1 MRLRMSGW
9 IAVVLAVALNAQEQ
23 PVIHVNTRL
32 VEVEVV
38 VRGKSGPVSGL
49 TKQDFT
55 LLDKGKPQEI
65 AVFSVKSKSNS
76 TAAVVPPPPGV
87 VSNRLTGP
95 APSGSGDASAGVPEG
110 ATVLLVDRLNTAFEN
125 QPYLRQ
131 QMLHVLASL
140 KQESPIAVY
149 ILGRD
154 LSVAYDFTGDPG
166 RLIRAAAILS
176 KAPGALS
183 PAIQAAGLQPG
194 DEQLAKSLK
203 TSLEEVLNLE
213 EVDRS
218 LVTSTALERIAQ
230 HMSRV
235 RGRKSLVW
243 LSGSFPLRYQR
254 PVGGVDMERIDG
266 MAKASN
272 DGNMAIYPVD
282 VKGLS
287 AAVSFRRRATPA
299 PIGPPGVDIMQ
310 TLARDT
316 GGRAFYNSNDI
327 GGAIQQAM
335 DDAEVTYTLGFY
347 PSAEALDGKY
357 HPLQV
362 KVAKTDSEGSEVA
375 NDVRYRQ
382 GYVAAEASPKPSAEH
397 YWLSL
402 DDIFDDPLDA
412 SAVGLAA
419 MAKPVPDKPGTY
431 SIVVRVNIAD
441 LHLDAKDGQ
450 WAGTFDLA
458 IQLPGAIKAK
468 VHRFEIH
475 AKEEQLR
482 ELLQKG
488 FVRQEPIETDGSE
501 GTIRVAV
508 QDRNTGAAGSVSIP
522 VP

>member
-1 MRLRMSGW
+1 MRLGTSVRLKLSGGL
-9 IAVVLAVALNAQEQ
+9 IILMLALMLNAQEQ
-23 PVIHVNTRL
+23 PVAPTNTIHVNTRL

-76 TAAVVPPPPGV
+76 AAAVDPLPPGV
-87 VSNRLTGP
+87 VSNRLSISVAP
-95 APSGSGDASAGVPEG
+95 AAAATDVAAG

-131 QMLHVLASL
+131 QMLQVLASL

-176 KAPGALS
+176 KTPGAS
-183 PAIQAAGLQPG
+183 VQPG

-203 TSLEEVLNLE
+203 TSLEEVLELE
-213 EVDRS
+213 QVDRS

-254 PVGGVDMERIDG
+254 PVGGVDMDRIDG

-287 AAVSFRRRATPA
+287 AAVSFRRRASPA
-299 PIGPPGVDIMQ
+299 P
-310 TLARDT
+310 R
-316 GGRAFYNSNDI
+316 S
-327 GGAIQQAM
+327 
-335 DDAEVTYTLGFY
+335 
-347 PSAEALDGKY
+347 
-357 HPLQV
+357 
-362 KVAKTDSEGSEVA
+362 
-375 NDVRYRQ
+375 
-382 GYVAAEASPKPSAEH
+382 
-397 YWLSL
+397 
-402 DDIFDDPLDA
+402 
-412 SAVGLAA
+412 
-419 MAKPVPDKPGTY
+419 
-431 SIVVRVNIAD
+431 
-441 LHLDAKDGQ
+441 
-450 WAGTFDLA
+450 
-458 IQLPGAIKAK
+458 
-468 VHRFEIH
+468 
-475 AKEEQLR
+475 
-482 ELLQKG
+482 
-488 FVRQEPIETDGSE
+488 
-501 GTIRVAV
+501 
-508 QDRNTGAAGSVSIP
+508 AAGESTICRRWRRRPAWTPRSTTP
-522 VP
+522 TTFRARFNRPWTTPR

>member
-1 MRLRMSGW
+1 MRLGTSGRLKLSGGM
-9 IAVVLAVALNAQEQ
+9 IILTLASMLNAQDQ
-23 PVIHVNTRL
+23 QTIHVNTRL

-76 TAAVVPPPPGV
+76 TAAVVPLPPGV
-87 VSNRLTGP
+87 VSNRLGIPVAP
-95 APSGSGDASAGVPEG
+95 AAATDVAGG

-125 QPYLRQ
+125 QPYLRE

-176 KAPGALS
+176 KAAGAS
-183 PAIQAAGLQPG
+183 VQPG

-203 TSLEEVLNLE
+203 SSLEEVLNLE

-310 TLARDT
+310 TLARET

-362 KVAKTDSEGSEVA
+362 KVAKTDPEGSEVA

-382 GYVAAEASPKPSAEH
+382 GYVAAEASPKPNPEH

-431 SIVVRVNIAD
+431 SILVRVNVAD

-468 VHRFEIH
+468 VHRFEIR

-482 ELLQKG
+482 ELLEKG
-488 FVRQEPIETDGSE
+488 FVRQEPIETDGS
-501 GTIRVAV
+501 GGMIRVAV

>member
-1 MRLRMSGW
+1 MRRKLGIW
-9 IAVVLAVALNAQEQ
+9 IAAVLALVLRAQAQ
-23 PVIHVNTRL
+23 LGAPIDTIHVNTRL

-76 TAAVVPPPPGV
+76 TAAVVPLPPGV
-87 VSNRLTGP
+87 VSNRLDSS
-95 APSGSGDASAGVPEG
+95 AASSSAGAPAGAPAG

-166 RLIRAAAILS
+166 RLTRAAAILS
-176 KAPGALS
+176 NTAPAN
-183 PAIQAAGLQPG
+183 IEPG
-194 DEQLAKSLK
+194 DTQLAKSLK

-213 EVDRS
+213 QVDRS
-218 LVTSTALERIAQ
+218 LVTSTALERIAR

-243 LSGSFPLRYQR
+243 LSGSFPVRYER

-310 TLARDT
+310 TLARET

-362 KVAKTDSEGSEVA
+362 KVGSPGA
-375 NDVRYRQ
+375 DDVRYRQ

-412 SAVGLAA
+412 SAVGLEA
-419 MAKPVPDKPGTY
+419 MAGAVPGKRGTY
-431 SIVVRVNIAD
+431 AIVVRVNVAD
-441 LHLDAKDGQ
+441 LHLELKDGQ

-458 IQLPGAIKAK
+458 IQSPGAIKAK
-468 VHRFEIH
+468 VHRFEIR

-482 ELLQKG
+482 ELIQKG
-488 FVRQEPIETDGSE
+488 FVRQEPLETDGSE
-501 GTIRVAV
+501 GMVRVAV
-508 QDRNTGAAGSVSIP
+508 QDRNTGAAGSVSIR